1 MRLKCIRLAGFKSF
15 VDPTTVNFP
24 SNMAA
29 VVGPNGCGKSNIID
43 AVRWVMGES
52 SAKNLRG
59 ESMTDVIFNGSTS
72 RKPVSQASI
81 ELVFDN
87 SDSTLVGEYA
97 AYAEIS
103 IRRKVTRDSQNTY
116 YLNGTK
122 CRRRDITDIFLGTG
136 LGPRSYSIIEQGMIS
151 KLIEAKPE
159 DLRNFIEEAAG
170 ISKYKERRRE
180 TENRIRRTHE
190 NLARLTDLR
199 EELERQL
206 ERLHRQ
212 AQAAE
217 KYQEYKGEERQLKA
231 QLSALRW
238 QALNEQVAQRES
250 IIGTQEVSFEA
261 LVADQRSADASI
273 ERLRDGHHDLSERFN
288 LVQGRFYSV
297 GGDIARNEQ
306 SIQHGQQRLRQ
317 LQDDLREAERARQ
330 ETESHLGHDRTLLA
344 TLGEELEM
352 LEPEQE
358 MTLAAAEESAAALE
372 EAEASMHGWQEKWD
386 AFNLS
391 SAEPRRQAEVQQA
404 RIQQLETSMERL
416 AERQRRLGEERQLL
430 AADPEDAAIL
440 DLSEDLAARE
450 MAFEELTAEEEQLI
464 ERLEQ
469 LRLELQQATQAQQ
482 QAQGDLQRL
491 NGRIASLEA
500 LQQAALD
507 PGTGTAEWLRDHQ
520 LNERP
525 RLAEGLR
532 VEAGWELAVETVLGA
547 DLQAVLVDDFAGLD
561 LAGFSQG
568 DLRLVSP
575 AADVTRISGS
585 LLDKVETRVDL
596 SSWLGQVKPV
606 ETLDD
611 ALSMRGQLSAGQSLI
626 SRDGYWVGR
635 DFLRVRRASEAESG
649 LLARGQE
656 LQRLEA
662 EREEREATLA
672 ALEDRL
678 LTQREQQRL
687 QEDSREQLRRRLQ
700 DEARQ
705 QSELKAQLSAA
716 KAKVE
721 QLTLRRTRLD
731 EELTEL
737 GEQRAI
743 ELESLGESRL
753 QLQDALDSM
762 ALDTEQRE
770 LLLAQRDSL
779 RERLDRVRQEAR
791 QHKDHGNQL
800 AVRLSSLRAQ
810 HDSTRQALER
820 LEMQSERLT
829 EKREQLNLGLE
840 EGAAP
845 LEELRLKLEELL
857 ERRMVVDDEMRT
869 AKNALEDADREL
881 REAEKRRTQAEQ
893 QSQLLRGQLE
903 QQRLEWQSL
912 TVRRKTLQEQLHED
926 GYDLN
931 GVLATLTPEANE
943 KEAEEEL
950 ERIAARIQRLGAINL
965 AAIDEYQQQSE
976 RKRYLDAQNADL
988 VEALDTLE
996 NVIRKIDKETR
1007 NRFKETFDQIN
1018 SGIQALFP
1026 KVFGGGSAY
1035 LELTG
1040 EDLLDTGVTIMARPP
1055 GKKNSTIHLLSG
1067 GEKALTALALVFAI
1081 FKLNPAPF
1089 CMLDE
1094 VDAPLDDANV
1104 GRYARLVKEMSQTV
1118 QFIYITHNKIAMEMA
1133 DQLMGVTMHE
1143 PGCSRLVAVDVEE
1156 AMALVDA

>member
-87 SDSTLVGEYA
+87 SDGTLVGEYA
-97 AYAEIS
+97 SYAEIS
-103 IRRKVTRDSQNTY
+103 IRRKVTRDSQNSY

-170 ISKYKERRRE
+170 ISKYKERRRD

-199 EELERQL
+199 EELGRQL
-206 ERLHRQ
+206 ERLQRQ

-217 KYQEYKGEERQLKA
+217 KYQEYKAEERQLKA

-250 IIGTQEVSFEA
+250 VIGNQEVGFES
-261 LVADQRSADASI
+261 LVADQRSADAAI

-297 GGDIARNEQ
+297 GGDIARVEQ

-317 LQDDLREAERARQ
+317 LQDDLREAERARL

-358 MTLAAAEESAAALE
+358 ITLAAAEESAAALE
-372 EAEASMHGWQEKWD
+372 DAETAMHGWQEQWD
-386 AFNLS
+386 AFNLT
-391 SAEPRRQAEVQQA
+391 SAEPRRQAEVQQS
-404 RIQQLETSMERL
+404 RIQQLETSLERL

-430 AADPEDAAIL
+430 AADPEDATIL
-440 DLSEDLAARE
+440 ELSEDLAARE
-450 MAFEELTAEEEQLI
+450 MAFEELTAEEEHLI

-469 LRLELQQATQAQQ
+469 LRVDLQQATQSQQ

-491 NGRIASLEA
+491 NGRLASLEA

-520 LNERP
+520 LSERP

-532 VEAGWELAVETVLGA
+532 VEAGWEMAVETVLGA
-547 DLQAVLVDDFAGLD
+547 DLNAVLVDDFAGLD

-568 DLRLVSP
+568 DLRLVK
-575 AADVTRISGS
+575 AGADVTRIPGS
-585 LLDKVETRVDL
+585 LLDKVDTQIDL
-596 SSWLGQVKPV
+596 THWLGQVKPV

-611 ALSMRGQLSAGQSLI
+611 ALSLRGQLGAGESLI

-649 LLARGQE
+649 VLARGQE

-672 ALEDRL
+672 ALDEQL
-678 LTQREQQRL
+678 STQREQQRT
-687 QEDSREQLRRRLQ
+687 QEDNREQLRRRLQ

-737 GEQRAI
+737 AEQRAM
-743 ELESLGESRL
+743 EQETLGESRL

-791 QHKDHGNQL
+791 QHKDHANQL
-800 AVRLSSLRAQ
+800 AVRLGSLRAQ
-810 HDSTRQALER
+810 HDSTRRALER

-829 EKREQLNLGLE
+829 EKREQLSLNLE

-845 LEELRLKLEELL
+845 LEELRMKLEELL
-857 ERRMVVDDEMRT
+857 EKRMVVDEEMRT

-881 REAEKRRTQAEQ
+881 REAEKRRNQAEQ
-893 QSQLLRGQLE
+893 QSALLRGQLE
-903 QQRLEWQSL
+903 QQRLEWQTL
-912 TVRRKTLQEQLHED
+912 TVRRKALQEQLHED
-926 GYDLN
+926 GYDLD
-931 GVLATLTPEANE
+931 GVLATLTAEANE
-943 KEAEEEL
+943 KDAEEEL

-976 RKRYLDAQNADL
+976 RKRYLDAQDADL

-996 NVIRKIDKETR
+996 SVIRKIDKETR

-1156 AMALVDA
+1156 AMALVES